1 MKKQLLYQISLCLG
15 VFLFAA
21 ALQAT
26 AFTNPTSNPTA
37 GNVDA
42 PLNTGG
48 IFQTKQ
54 GGVILNTNGAT
65 YGLSVAQGNVG
76 IGNLT
81 PAFKL
86 DVAGKIHA
94 TDDVCTDLGGGKC
107 LSTVADGGGGGGTI
121 TGGACSSGQYV
132 SGINKDGTPQCTILP
147 SSTVLPGTWCGSATV
162 YGSENSSARGTGG
175 NADFTCQG
183 HNPFVSCPVGYSM
196 KYVTTSPAD
205 YYGFYAFVN
214 TCVKN

>member
-42 PLNTGG
+42 PLNTGS
-48 IFQTKQ
+48 IFQTKT
-54 GGVILNTNGAT
+54 GGVVLNTGGAT

-76 IGNLT
+76 IGTLT

-86 DVAGKIHA
+86 DVSGKIHA

-107 LSTVADGGGGGGTI
+107 LSTTA
-121 TGGACSSGQYV
+121 V
-132 SGINKDGTPQCTILP
+132 SGGSGGLYQSVQTFG
-147 SSTVLPGTWCGSATV
+147 SSPGKYTWR
-162 YGSENSSARGTGG
+162 SEERR
-175 NADFTCQG
+175 
-183 HNPFVSCPVGYSM
+183 VG
-196 KYVTTSPAD
+196 KE
-205 YYGFYAFVN
+205 
-214 TCVKN
+214 CRL